1 MSSENSDFIR
11 QIIDE
16 DIDSGKYGGRVET
29 RFPPEPNGYLHL
41 GHAKSIC
48 LNFGVARQY
57 GGRCHLR
64 FDDSNP
70 EAEEQEYVDS
80 IKEDVSWLG
89 FDWGDD
95 LYFASDYFDQ
105 LYGFAVELIKKG
117 KAYVCTLGT
126 EEFKAYRGVPT
137 RPGKESPSRNR
148 PAEESL
154 DLFERMRSGEFDEGE
169 YVLRARIDMSSPNLH
184 MRDPVLYRI
193 KKSDHHRTGGKW
205 CIYPTYDFT
214 HCISDS
220 VEQITHSLCTLEFEV
235 HRPLYDWLLD
245 QLELHHPQ
253 QIEFARLN
261 LSYTVMS
268 KRKLLELVREGYVA
282 GWDDPRLPTI
292 RGIRRRG
299 YTPESI
305 REFCTRV
312 GVTKMNSMTDVALLE
327 YCIRDELNKVAPRA
341 MAVLDPVKLVIENY
355 PEGEEE
361 ALEAVNN
368 PEDPSMG
375 VRNVPFSKELYI
387 ERRDFMENPPKK
399 YYRLSPGRE
408 VRLRYAYFVTCTGVK
423 KDDEGN
429 VIEVYCRYDPETRG
443 GDAPDG
449 RKVRGTIHWVSAQHA
464 PEAKVRLYDRLF
476 SRERPDEIREGE
488 DFKQFLNPES
498 LSTVTARI
506 EPGLQDA
513 GRGERYQFERTGYFF
528 VDPVDSSRRQPVFN
542 RIVPL
547 RDTWAK
553 KQKQKKKQ

>member
-1 MSSENSDFIR
+1 
-11 QIIDE
+11 
-16 DIDSGKYGGRVET
+16 
-29 RFPPEPNGYLHL
+29 
-41 GHAKSIC
+41 
-48 LNFGVARQY
+48 
-57 GGRCHLR
+57 
-64 FDDSNP
+64 
-70 EAEEQEYVDS
+70 
-80 IKEDVSWLG
+80 
-89 FDWGDD
+89 
-95 LYFASDYFDQ
+95 
-105 LYGFAVELIKKG
+105 
-117 KAYVCTLGT
+117 
-126 EEFKAYRGVPT
+126 
-137 RPGKESPSRNR
+137 
-148 PAEESL
+148 
-154 DLFERMRSGEFDEGE
+154 
-169 YVLRARIDMSSPNLH
+169 
-184 MRDPVLYRI
+184 
-193 KKSDHHRTGGKW
+193 
-205 CIYPTYDFT
+205 
-214 HCISDS
+214 
-220 VEQITHSLCTLEFEV
+220 
-235 HRPLYDWLLD
+235 
-245 QLELHHPQ
+245 
-253 QIEFARLN
+253 
-261 LSYTVMS
+261 MS

>member
-1 MSSENSDFIR
+1 VSSENSDFIR